1 MWSGA
6 VAGPTASRQNMLRG
20 PNPITRRHSGG
31 RKRPSKTIQ
40 HLVANREVT
49 FSLRHILKMVFAT
62 DGAN

>member
-1 MWSGA
+1 MPKLGK
-6 VAGPTASRQNMLRG
+6 
-20 PNPITRRHSGG
+20 NPITGRHSRV